1 MRFVVKKFLSIIF
14 MILALSL
21 NVQAAT
27 WVQVGDYEYID
38 KDSVEYYIDDHEEL
52 QFNKKI
58 FWLKIDNKN
67 NTFKEV
73 EKDIKRKISYSL
85 QQKIINTTQKKLTT
99 KSIILYDKQ
108 DNSVFSYTY
117 KDFELNWSA
126 IVPNTNGEF
135 WYELVKKP
143 KYLKK
148 LYKMQLMEQSRQE

>member
-99 KSIILYDKQ
+99 K
-108 DNSVFSYTY
+108 
-117 KDFELNWSA
+117 
-126 IVPNTNGEF
+126 
-135 WYELVKKP
+135 
-143 KYLKK
+143 
-148 LYKMQLMEQSRQE
+148 